1 MSKKTNRIIFKAT
14 NEEKELLQKKAI
26 KANKN
31 MSEFLRDSILFTQVV
46 EIDKTFQK
54 RQLFLLNNIANNMN
68 QIAHHCNIKKKVD
81 ENILK
86 ILDDFHENLKKAI
99 RS

>member
-14 NEEKELLQKKAI
+14 NEEKELLLKKAN

-31 MSEFLRDSILFTQVV
+31 MSEFLRESILFTQVI

-68 QIAHHCNIKKKVD
+68 QIAHQCNIQKSVD
-81 ENILK
+81 EDILK
-86 ILDDFHENLKKAI
+86 LLDDFHENLKKAI